1 MKFSGD
7 ALRCT
12 EAFDHPDSEFVL
24 FNLKLVIES
33 IRRCKA

>member
-7 ALRCT
+7 ALRCI
-12 EAFDHPDSEFVL
+12 EAFNHQDSEFVL
-24 FNLKLVIES
+24 FNLKLVTKS